1 MINFL
6 EKGRERKRG
15 KTKRKRK
22 KKKEEKKK
30 KLLSKGMNILPGYLY

>member
-6 EKGRERKRG
+6 EKGRDRKTG

-22 KKKEEKKK
+22 KKKKKK
-30 KLLSKGMNILPGYLY
+30 KRSFSAKV

>member
-15 KTKRKRK
+15 KTERKRK
-22 KKKEEKKK
+22 KKRKKK
-30 KLLSKGMNILPGYLY
+30 KLLSKGMKILPGYLY